1 MNIAIEIS
9 PLLTASGGFGDK
21 SGVYRYMY
29 GLIDALSRILEE
41 KDKDAKIIL
50 FSFNYDLLKFPLNP
64 EVLKFLSYKNIR
76 IVNNI
81 PTLPVE
87 ETIGNNIFDVPVIR
101 SVVSILNSIFNLTNL
116 YFKYRNDKR
125 FQKYIEFLR
134 KEFIKY
140 KVKVVYHS
148 ETGFYPIKGF
158 THVITIYDLTALLM
172 PEFHRE
178 QTVDLQKRKVKF
190 AKKYCEG
197 IICISYSTKRDLL
210 ALPGFSKERNITVIY
225 PGLDSAFQV
234 SKEKVAGK
242 VSFNDINLIL
252 EHHKTKILRKKYLLY
267 YGTFEP
273 RKNIIYLVKAF
284 VDLQENNG
292 IPNDY
297 KLVLLGGEGWGHIK
311 NAIRNFV
318 RENFP
323 IHDKN
328 NIIVLD
334 YLNDDY
340 VSAFIKN
347 ASAVVY
353 PSLYEGFGLPV
364 LESMA
369 LGTPVIS
376 SKSSSLPEAGGDAIL
391 YMDPSDFFDLKEK
404 MKYLIETP
412 ELASKLSQKGIE
424 QSKKFNWYQSGVKLF
439 NFLETLMTN
448 A

>member
-29 GLIDALSRILEE
+29 GLIDALSKTVEE

-64 EVLKFLSYKNIR
+64 EVLKFLSYKNVR

-81 PTLPVE
+81 PTLPARE
-87 ETIGNNIFDVPVIR
+87 ITDNEIFDIPF
-101 SVVSILNSIFNLTNL
+101 LKSIFRTLNTIFHLSDF
-116 YFKYRNDKR
+116 YFKYRDDKR
-125 FQKYIEFLR
+125 FREYAEFLR
-134 KEFIKY
+134 KEFMRQKIDMI
-140 KVKVVYHS
+140 YHS
-148 ETGFYPIKGF
+148 ETGFFPIQGF

-178 QTVDLQKRKVKF
+178 QTVDLQKRKIKF

-197 IICISYSTKRDLL
+197 ISCISNSTKKDLFK
-210 ALPGFSKERNITVIY
+210 LPGFSKNRNITVIY
-225 PGLDSAFQV
+225 PGLDLAFQV
-234 SKEKVAGK
+234 PKKQDK
-242 VSFNDINLIL
+242 ISFSDINLIL
-252 EHHKTKILRKKYLLY
+252 KHHKTKLSQKKYLLY

-273 RKNIIYLVKAF
+273 RKNLIYLMQAF
-284 VDLQENNG
+284 TDLQRSNE
-292 IPNDY
+292 IPDDY
-297 KLVLLGGEGWGHIK
+297 KLVLMGGEGWGHVK

-323 IHDKN
+323 IHTKN

-340 VSAFIKN
+340 VSAFIQN
-347 ASAVVY
+347 ASALVY
-353 PSLYEGFGLPV
+353 PSIYEGFGLPV

-369 LGTPVIS
+369 LGTPVICS
-376 SKSSSLPEAGGDAIL
+376 NTSSLPEVGGDALL
-391 YMDPSDFFDLKEK
+391 YINPKNFFDLKEK
-404 MKYLIETP
+404 IKYFINKPNLAL
-412 ELASKLSQKGIE
+412 ELSEKGKK
-424 QSKKFNWYQSGVKLF
+424 QSKKFDWNHSGIKLF
-439 NFLETLMTN
+439 NFLETLITN